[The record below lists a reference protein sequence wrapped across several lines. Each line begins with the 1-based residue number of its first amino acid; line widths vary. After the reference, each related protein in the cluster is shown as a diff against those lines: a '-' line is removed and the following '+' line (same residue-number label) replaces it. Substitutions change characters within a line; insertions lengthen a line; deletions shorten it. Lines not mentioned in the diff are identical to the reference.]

1 MWLLQ
6 CLYSH
11 QEYSSWET
19 DEVIVRELVRNL
31 GIALACVFLTT
42 LLLLAN
48 FLGSVI
54 VLLCVAVT
62 LVSRSRWQIRNWTQF
77 DNVYQQGWLVWL
89 HAFLGPHRGRHQCR
103 GYYHSYW
110 ALCWLC
116 RCFFFLQTF
125 VVSWIWPEPS
135 HPSAHLPRLLDR
147 VRKQKRESSRG
158 LGWHGPCCPQWR
170 PLNPHRLHPPPQQRL
185 LLFPH
190 LLQDLLPYCT
200 IWGLARPSSSP
211 SPLVF
216 GWTWRLQLCQ
226 VQWKKRLFV
235 LVKILYH

>member
-1 MWLLQ
+1 MHFWGL
-6 CLYSH
+6 
-11 QEYSSWET
+11 T
-19 DEVIVRELVRNL
+19 VDVISAVDII
-31 GIALACVFLTT
+31 IAI
-42 LLLLAN
+42 
-48 FLGSVI
+48 G
-54 VLLCVAVT
+54 LCVDYA
-62 LVSRSRWQIRNWTQF
+62 
-77 DNVYQQGWLVWL
+77 G
-89 HAFLGPHRGRHQCR
+89 A
-103 GYYHSYW
+103 
-110 ALCWLC
+110 
-116 RCFFFLQTF
+116 FFFLQTF

-170 PLNPHRLHPPPQQRL
+170 PLHPHRLHPPPQQRL

-226 VQWKKRLFV
+226 VQWKKNYLYCWKFYMTRGLRIE
-235 LVKILYH
+235 ILLIKYPGPVSSS

>member
-116 RCFFFLQTF
+116 RCFFFTNICSLLNLTRTF
-125 VVSWIWPEPS
+125 
-135 HPSAHLPRLLDR
+135 
-147 VRKQKRESSRG
+147 
-158 LGWHGPCCPQWR
+158 
-170 PLNPHRLHPPPQQRL
+170 PPQCTSATPSWPCPEAKERELTRPWLTWAL
-185 LLFPH
+185 LSSMAASQPSS
-190 LLQDLLPYCT
+190 
-200 IWGLARPSSSP
+200 PSSSSSAATPTFSSP
-211 SPLVF
+211 SSRSSSL
-216 GWTWRLQLCQ
+216 
-226 VQWKKRLFV
+226 
-235 LVKILYH
+235 LYYLESGMA

>member
-1 MWLLQ
+1 MHFWGL
-6 CLYSH
+6 
-11 QEYSSWET
+11 T
-19 DEVIVRELVRNL
+19 VDVISAVDII
-31 GIALACVFLTT
+31 IAI
-42 LLLLAN
+42 
-48 FLGSVI
+48 G
-54 VLLCVAVT
+54 LCVDYA
-62 LVSRSRWQIRNWTQF
+62 
-77 DNVYQQGWLVWL
+77 G
-89 HAFLGPHRGRHQCR
+89 AFFQNICSLLNLTR
-103 GYYHSYW
+103 
-110 ALCWLC
+110 
-116 RCFFFLQTF
+116 TF
-125 VVSWIWPEPS
+125 P
-135 HPSAHLPRLLDR
+135 PSAHLPRLLDR

-226 VQWKKRLFV
+226 VQWKKNYLCWWKFYMTRGLR
-235 LVKILYH
+235 IEICS

>member
-1 MWLLQ
+1 MKRTVPFSSIPDRPHRIILLQ
-6 CLYSH
+6 IFIHLSDKIDFVY
-11 QEYSSWET
+11 
-19 DEVIVRELVRNL
+19 RNVL
-31 GIALACVFLTT
+31 SGI
-42 LLLLAN
+42 
-48 FLGSVI
+48 I
-54 VLLCVAVT
+54 
-62 LVSRSRWQIRNWTQF
+62 
-77 DNVYQQGWLVWL
+77 QQ
-89 HAFLGPHRGRHQCR
+89 
-103 GYYHSYW
+103 
-110 ALCWLC
+110 
-116 RCFFFLQTF
+116 LQTTTKIPYKYSTWKCF
-125 VVSWIWPEPS
+125 SLIILHVSVDCLFS
-135 HPSAHLPRLLDR
+135 SAHLPRLLDR

-235 LVKILYH
+235 LVKIFYD